1 VQRPVGTVGERRAS
15 GAGGAARHV
24 DVVDNGRQDID
35 QIYTAELILKF
46 AKMAVFNVWLPV
58 GHFMH

>member
-1 VQRPVGTVGERRAS
+1 VQRPVGTVGEHR
-15 GAGGAARHV
+15 AGGAARHV
-24 DVVDNGRQDID
+24 DVDNGRQDID
-35 QIYTAELILKF
+35 QIYTAELALKF